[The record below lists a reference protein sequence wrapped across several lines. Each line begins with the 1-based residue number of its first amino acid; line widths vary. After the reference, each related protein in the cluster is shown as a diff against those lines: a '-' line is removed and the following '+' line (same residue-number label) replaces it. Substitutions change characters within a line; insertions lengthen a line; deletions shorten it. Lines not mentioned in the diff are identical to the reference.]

1 MFNWFD
7 KLLVKIAKKILNRY
21 APKGEFIAYIN
32 KQEEKILKSL
42 GGYGKPINETGIK
55 SFFFKSVFNW
65 AVSTVAKVAPVFKTI
80 APWISYIQI
89 AIAVISWLKKPDI
102 PDTPTM
108 ENVPE
113 QTAKGILL
121 NKVSSNA
128 PLPVIYGQRKVGGTA
143 VFMETS
149 GTDNEYL
156 YMILALCEGGIESCE
171 KIYIDDK
178 EVTWSGALGDGTER
192 TVNSSDSNFYKA
204 DPTVDGASAE
214 STISVTWYDGDD
226 DQSYNTTVGA
236 LSSWTSSHRLRGVS
250 YLALKFKWNQ
260 DCFGGIPNVKAL
272 IKGRKVYD
280 PNLDGT
286 NTGGTGSH
294 REDTASTWAYS
305 DNPVLCTLDYMRN
318 TRFGM
323 GIANSFFD
331 GDYADW
337 QTAADVCDVDVTPYT
352 SASVIDL
359 LDMNAVIDTKK
370 KCIENLKTMVSGFR
384 GYLNY
389 SNGEYKVLAETTG
402 SAAISLTEDNI
413 IGGIQ
418 VSSLDRNSRFNRVI
432 VTFVNP
438 GKGYQADEAQWPPI
452 DDSGLTSADQ
462 HATMKTADG
471 GFLQEGRFDF
481 STITSP
487 YQAQELAEVICRRSR
502 NNLNVGLRC
511 DATGLDLMVGEL
523 VNVTHATP
531 AFSAKTFRVQG
542 MQVNSDLTTEL
553 QLTEYQAAFY
563 TFATQTV
570 AATIPDTTLPNPY
583 SVVAP
588 ASVTLTDS
596 LIEYSDGIVITRLE
610 ILVGAS
616 TDKFRQYYQVETKK
630 TSESD
635 YKVLSKGVSAVLN
648 YQQLNVIDGEGYS
661 VRVKCINSLGVSSA
675 YATATRTIVGATDT
689 PADVSALSVSIVG
702 SNQMQLSWPSVADLD
717 VSYYAIRYQD
727 VTSGASWS
735 SSTNLTQVV
744 RRKSNSTTVNA
755 RTGAFLIKAVDK
767 LGNESDNET
776 IVYTNISGL
785 EHYSAPISTL
795 NEETVSAITGQ
806 SWEGTF
812 DGDCVKGQNS
822 DDNFVA
828 TLDTILLW
836 DSAVGNIDSAAGL
849 IDTGPTDA
857 TANPNYYTAN
867 IESSGEYIGS
877 NTITLDAVYD
887 ATFQATIDMIAN
899 DLYDL
904 FDSGR
909 GASLFDDAPGPFDG
923 NSGSQ
928 CDAFLQVG
936 ASESS
941 LGAVSTYNDISQ
953 QATVKGRYFK
963 FKLKLTSGDNKARP
977 EVSSMQ
983 IKLVLEKR
991 LESEEDVES
1000 GAGAKA
1006 ITYSNAFY
1014 ASPALGIAAQN
1025 MATGDY
1031 YTITSKTKTG
1041 FTITFYNSSAAA
1053 QDRTFDYVAKGHG
1066 LKS

>member
-1 MFNWFD
+1 MGWIS
-7 KLLVKIAKKILNRY
+7 K
-21 APKGEFIAYIN
+21 
-32 KQEEKILKSL
+32 
-42 GGYGKPINETGIK
+42 
-55 SFFFKSVFNW
+55 
-65 AVSTVAKVAPVFKTI
+65 AVSVVTGAVAKAAPFLKTI
-80 APWISYIQI
+80 QPWLTYIQV
-89 AIAVISWLKKPDI
+89 AIAVISWLRKPDV

-108 ENVPE
+108 ENIPE
-113 QTAKGILL
+113 QNAKGVLV
-121 NKVSSNA
+121 NKTSSNS

-143 VFMETS
+143 VFIETS
-149 GTDNEYL
+149 GATNEHL
-156 YMILALCEGGIESCE
+156 YMIMALCEGGVESCE

-178 EVTWSGALGDGTER
+178 EVTWSGALTDGTER
-192 TVNSSDSNFYKA
+192 TVGSGDSNFYKA
-204 DPTVDGASAE
+204 DPTVEGSSAE

-226 DQSYNTTVGA
+226 DQSYNTTIGA
-236 LSSWTSSHRLRGVS
+236 LTSWTSNHRLRGVS

-272 IKGRKVYD
+272 IKGRKVYN

-286 NTGGTGSH
+286 KTGGTGSH
-294 REDTASTWAYS
+294 REDTIATWAYS

-318 TRFGM
+318 ARFGM

-337 QTAADVCDVDVTPYT
+337 QTASDVCDVDVTPYG
-352 SASVIDL
+352 SASAIDL
-359 LDMNAVIDTKK
+359 LDMNAVIDTKN
-370 KCIENLKTMVSGFR
+370 KCIENLKTMVTGFR

-389 SNGEYKVLAETTG
+389 SNGEYKVLAESTG
-402 SAAISLTEDNI
+402 SASISLTEDNI

-418 VSSLDRNSRFNRVI
+418 VSSLDRNSRYNRVI

-438 GKGYQADEAQWPPI
+438 DKNYQADEAQWPEI
-452 DDSGLTSADQ
+452 DDSGYTSADQ

-481 STITSP
+481 PTITSY
-487 YQAQELAEVICRRSR
+487 YQALELAEVICRRSR
-502 NNLNVGLRC
+502 NNLNVALRC
-511 DATGLDLMVGEL
+511 DATGLDLMVGEI
-523 VNVTHATP
+523 VNITHATP

-542 MQVNSDLTTEL
+542 MQVNADLTTEL

-563 TFATQTV
+563 TWATKTQ
-570 AATIPDTTLPNPY
+570 AATIPDTTLPNPF
-583 SVVAP
+583 SVTAP
-588 ASVTLTDS
+588 ASVTLTDE
-596 LIEYSDGIVITRLE
+596 LIEYSDGVVLTRLN
-610 ILVGAS
+610 IVVGAS

-635 YKVLSKGVSAVLN
+635 FKVLTKGVSAVLN
-648 YQQLNVIDGEGYS
+648 YEQLNVVDGIEYS

-689 PADVSALSVSIVG
+689 PADVSSLSVSMVG

-727 VTSGASWS
+727 VTSGAGWA

-744 RRKSNSTTVNA
+744 RRKSNSVTVNA

-785 EHYSAPISTL
+785 EHFSAPISTI

-806 SWEGTF
+806 GWEGTF

-822 DDNFVA
+822 DNNFIA

-857 TANPNYYTAN
+857 TANPSYYTAN
-867 IESSGEYIGS
+867 IESSGEYLGG
-877 NTITLDAVYD
+877 NTLTLDAVYD

-923 NSGSQ
+923 SSGSQ
-928 CDAFLQVG
+928 CNAFLQVG

-941 LGAVSTYNDISQ
+941 LGAISTFNDISQ
-953 QATVKGRYFK
+953 QATIKGRYFK
-963 FKLKLTSGDNKARP
+963 FKLKLTSDDNKTRP
-977 EVSSMQ
+977 EVSKMQ

-991 LESEEDVES
+991 LESDEDVAS

-1006 ITYSNAFY
+1006 ITYTNAFY
-1014 ASPALGIAAQN
+1014 ASPAVGIAAQN
-1025 MATGDY
+1025 MVSGDY

-1041 FTITFYNSSAAA
+1041 FTITFYNSGGAA